1 MPSPT
6 WSEDDEV
13 LLRLLTRKRQLLTSK
28 DSLTEWC
35 RTVGFEPARHH
46 KLIIDVLEKV
56 ARGELHKVMI
66 QMPPGSAKSTY
77 ASTLFPP
84 WYLAQHPKK
93 SVLAASHSGELAER
107 FGRRCRDLIEMNPEA
122 LGIDVSQANRAA
134 YRWQVA
140 GDPMRMAEYYAVG
153 TNVPI
158 AGFRADLGLMD
169 DPVKSKAEVMNE
181 DLRNKLWQWYLFDY
195 RPRLKPHAAQVLI
208 MTRWHEDDLAG
219 RLMQEEPGAWTVI
232 VLPMIAEALDDPL
245 GRMIGDRLWPEWF
258 TEQQIEEAQRDP
270 AVWNSL
276 YQQRPSADEGTY
288 WKRDWLMPVAPS
300 FVPDKEMLRFYG
312 ASDYAVTKG
321 GGDWTV
327 HGILALDPQ
336 DRPWLIDMWR
346 GQAASDVWVDQW
358 CKLVREWKPSDWAEE
373 RGQIISG
380 VGPFL
385 ERESHRQRAYTNRE
399 QFVSRLDKGVRGQ
412 SMRGLVANK
421 GLWYRADA
429 PWRAEL
435 ESELLAFPTGKWDDQ
450 HDMLGLAGQLLDR
463 VLSGKVP
470 EPVKVKVAV
479 GYKPMGLKSGPSLH
493 TL

>member
-1 MPSPT
+1 
-6 WSEDDEV
+6 
-13 LLRLLTRKRQLLTSK
+13 
-28 DSLTEWC
+28 
-35 RTVGFEPARHH
+35 VGFEPARHH
-46 KLIIDVLEKV
+46 LLIIDALTKV
-56 ARGELHKVMI
+56 AEGELDKVMVA
-66 QMPPGSAKSTY
+66 MPPGSAKSTY

-84 WYLAQHPKK
+84 WYLAQHPKR

-107 FGRRCRDLIEMNPEA
+107 FGRRCRDLIELNPEV
-122 LGIDVSQANRAA
+122 LGVDVSQANRAA
-134 YRWQVA
+134 YRWQLA

-153 TNVPI
+153 TGVPI

-181 DLRNKLWQWYLFDY
+181 ELRDKLWQWYLFDY
-195 RPRLKPHAAQVLI
+195 KPRLKPNAAQVLI

-219 RLMQEEPGAWTVI
+219 RLLIAEPDEWTVI
-232 VLPMIAEALDDPL
+232 VLPMICEDVNDPL
-245 GRMIGDRLWPEWF
+245 GRAIGDRLWPDWF
-258 TEQQIEEAQRDP
+258 TEQQVVEAQRDP
-270 AVWNSL
+270 TVWNSL

-288 WKRDWLMPVAPS
+288 WKRDWLMPVN
-300 FVPDKEMLRFYG
+300 PDFLPPMNTLRFYG
-312 ASDYAVTKG
+312 GSDYAVTKN

-327 HGILALDPQ
+327 HVVVALDTQ
-336 DRPWLIDMWR
+336 DRPWLMDLWR
-346 GQAASDVWVDQW
+346 GQAPSDIWVDQW
-358 CKLVREWKPSDWAEE
+358 CKLVRQWKPMDWAEE

-385 ERESHRQRAYTNRE
+385 ERESLKQKAFTNRE

-412 SMRGLVANK
+412 SMRAIVSNR

-450 HDMLGLAGQLLDR
+450 HDALGLAGQLLDR
-463 VLSGKVP
+463 ALTGK
-470 EPVKVKVAV
+470 EPPIEKPKPKP
-479 GYKPMGLKSGPSLH
+479 GYRQMGLRTGPSIH

>member
-1 MPSPT
+1 M
-6 WSEDDEV
+6 
-13 LLRLLTRKRQLLTSK
+13 LRLLTRKRQLLTSR

-35 RTVGFEPARHH
+35 RTVGFEPAAHH
-46 KLIIDVLEKV
+46 RLIIEVLEAV
-56 ARGELHKVMI
+56 ARGQLTKVMI
-66 QMPPGSAKSTY
+66 AMPPGSAKSTY

-107 FGRRCRDLIEMNPEA
+107 FGRRCRDLIELNPEA

-181 DLRNKLWQWYLFDY
+181 ELRNKLWQWYLFDY

-219 RLMQEEPGAWTVI
+219 RLLNEEAGAWHVI
-232 VLPMIAEALDDPL
+232 TLPMIAESTEDPL
-245 GRMIGDRLWPEWF
+245 GRAIGDRLWPEWF
-258 TEQQIEEAQRDP
+258 TEQQIVEAQRDP

-288 WKRDWLMPVAPS
+288 WRRDWLMPVPAT
-300 FVPDKEMLRFYG
+300 FVPGKDVMRYYG

-327 HGILALDPQ
+327 HVVVGLDPQ
-336 DRPWLIDMWR
+336 DRPWVVDMWR
-346 GQAASDVWVDQW
+346 GQAASDVWVDMW
-358 CKLVREWKPSDWAEE
+358 CKLVKQWRPMDWAEE

-380 VGPFL
+380 VGPWL
-385 ERESHRQRAYTNRE
+385 ERESLAQRAFTNRV
-399 QFVSRLDKGVRGQ
+399 QYVSRLDKGVRAQ
-412 SMRGLVANK
+412 SMRGIVANR
-421 GLWYRADA
+421 GLWYAADA
-429 PWRAEL
+429 PFRREL
-435 ESELLAFPTGKWDDQ
+435 ESELLAIPTSKWDDQ
-450 HDMLGLAGQLLDR
+450 HDALGLAGQLLDR
-463 VLSGKVP
+463 ALTGK
-470 EPVKVKVAV
+470 EPVVVPLKPKV
-479 GYKPMGLKSGPSLH
+479 GYRAMGLRTTASIH